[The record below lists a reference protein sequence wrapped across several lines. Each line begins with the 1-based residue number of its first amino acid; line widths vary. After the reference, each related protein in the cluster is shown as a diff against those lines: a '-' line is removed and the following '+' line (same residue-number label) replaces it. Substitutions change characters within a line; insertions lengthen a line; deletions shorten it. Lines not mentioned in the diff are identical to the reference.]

1 MHPGTLHRR
10 KIQTTT
16 LPRDGANPGL
26 PGEPEGGNV
35 NRYETVCIV
44 RPDVAEDVIKGIIQ
58 KATSSLEGAGATV
71 TKVDEWGRRKLA
83 YPIQKKSDG
92 YYFVLDYNSSPEA
105 SKEVERILGLN
116 EDVLRQQTVRIIT
129 TRKMEKAKADA
140 EARAAKAKAKAE
152 AKAGAAAKAEGGQA

>member
-1 MHPGTLHRR
+1 M
-10 KIQTTT
+10 
-16 LPRDGANPGL
+16 
-26 PGEPEGGNV
+26 

-44 RPDVAEDVIKGIIQ
+44 RPDVSEDVIKGIIQ
-58 KATSSLEGAGATV
+58 KATSSLEGSGATV

-105 SKEVERILGLN
+105 SKEIERILGLN

-129 TRKMEKAKADA
+129 TKKMEKAKADA

>member
-1 MHPGTLHRR
+1 M
-10 KIQTTT
+10 
-16 LPRDGANPGL
+16 
-26 PGEPEGGNV
+26 

-58 KATSSLEGAGATV
+58 KATSSLEGTGATV

-92 YYFVLDYNSSPEA
+92 YYFVLDYNSSPAA

-129 TRKMEKAKADA
+129 TKKMEKAKADA